1 MERLGWKTIEE
12 LIAEESKT
20 IVYKSFYGL
29 APQYLCHLFARN
41 SAGETRNSAGGV
53 IRSLTLSYQKNLPW
67 MDKNVFPIVG

>member
-41 SAGETRNSAGGV
+41 SAGGV